1 MSCHPSIANFDFAS
15 RVAIET
21 RHEELQARNEAYLST
36 HPELQERLHD
46 MMEAVLF
53 HKPEDPLTFVQEQV
67 KLHREAKQDHV
78 SAL

>member
-15 RVAIET
+15 RVEIET
-21 RHEELQARNEAYLST
+21 RQEELGARNEEYLKT

-46 MMEAVLF
+46 IMEAVLF
-53 HKPEDPLTFVQEQV
+53 HKPEDPLAFVQEQV
-67 KLHREAKQDHV
+67 KLHGEAQQDHV